1 LKTVIEIVLLDVKPY
16 SENSLWVCFFS
27 KEYGIQNGIIKGG
40 KKKKTKALVLGL
52 YFFTLYRPSSDKL
65 QSIVEIER
73 SCILDAIYSSPSK
86 ILVAFFMAE
95 SYRSVLGE
103 SGSEQALFVLAK
115 KQILSL
121 NKTKN
126 VHSFPLFYLAQL
138 ISFLGYTPL
147 ETEIKTLL
155 TSGSAEASPT
165 VIASEKTSYSPEI
178 INSTLLLFKEAPH
191 ENMILKENKAIFD
204 LIVRYSRH
212 HIPGYRVNKSI
223 DVIRDVLYN

>member
-1 LKTVIEIVLLDVKPY
+1 LKAVIEIVLLDVKPY

-52 YFFTLYRPSSDKL
+52 YFFTLYRPNNDKL
-65 QSIVEIER
+65 QSVVEIER

-121 NKTKN
+121 NNTKN

-147 ETEIKTLL
+147 KSEIKNLVTSRL
-155 TSGSAEASPT
+155 TGTSHSEKGL
-165 VIASEKTSYSPEI
+165 EKTSYSPEI
-178 INSTLLLFKEAPH
+178 IDSTLLLFDKGSN
-191 ENMILKENKAIFD
+191 ENMVLKENKAVFD